1 MKQRSSWRQHLFG
14 SIEGQLKLATGLV
27 LLLGFSIASLG
38 TLLVTRQNL
47 IHDLEADSASIKR
60 SITGEAKALIALP
73 TLERNRRLLQA
84 RERQTNW
91 KHTVWLELADGT
103 DLLPSH
109 SEGSVPPEVIWELV
123 AATTLRPPRWRGKPN
138 CKMEP
143 RFSPCGR
150 THPSPVSKSG

>member
-1 MKQRSSWRQHLFG
+1 MKQRSSWRQHFFC

-47 IHDLEADSASIKR
+47 VHDLEADSASINR
-60 SITGEAKALIALP
+60 SIVGEAKTLIALP

-123 AATTLRPPRWRGKPN
+123 
-138 CKMEP
+138 
-143 RFSPCGR
+143 GR
-150 THPSPVSKSG
+150 DNP